1 MEYHIYEVTK
11 MREISLMK
19 LIKAVLS
26 KLWLIILCA
35 AVFGVGAYFYSKSN
49 TVPMYKSEALVNI
62 SNYDKGPSSQ
72 NQMSAASMEAS
83 EHVLSRYVVLI
94 DKVDAIYEKAIENI
108 NTLKLGYAMGEEGYE
123 DLGFL
128 FDGHVTNEALE
139 ELRIKYNDGEITA
152 NELLSLLGEKVFKIG
167 QLRGMISVGQNL
179 ETEIL
184 SIYASSS
191 DPRLAQVVAQT
202 VSEALATEANRLLGG
217 SNASVIQKAKAA
229 TGPSS
234 PVNKHTALGACLGA
248 LIIIL
253 IVVLKTVF
261 DVVVRTE
268 NDLIEEFPD
277 IPILGVIP
285 DIDSA
290 SSRRGYRYIDKN

>member
-1 MEYHIYEVTK
+1 

-19 LIKAVLS
+19 LVKAVLS
-26 KLWLIILCA
+26 KLWLVILCA
-35 AVFGVGAYFYSKSN
+35 VLFGAGAYVYSES
-49 TVPMYKSEALVNI
+49 TGVPMYKSEALINI
-62 SNYDKGPSSQ
+62 SNYDKGPGAQS
-72 NQMSAASMEAS
+72 QMSAASMEAS

-94 DKVDAIYEKAIENI
+94 DKVDAIYEKAIEHI
-108 NTLKLGYAMGEEGYE
+108 DRLKLGYATDEEGYE
-123 DLGFL
+123 QMGFL
-128 FDGHVTNEALE
+128 FENDMTVFERE
-139 ELRIKYNDGEITA
+139 ELRKKHSDGEIDDA
-152 NELLSLLGEKVFKIG
+152 EFLKLLGEKEFSIG
-167 QLRGMISVGQNL
+167 QLRNMISVGQNL

-191 DPRLAQVVAQT
+191 DPRIAQTVAQA

-217 SNASVIQKAKAA
+217 SNASVIQKAKTA

-234 PVNKHTALGACLGA
+234 STQKNTVLGACIGA
-248 LIIIL
+248 LLIIF
-253 IVVLKTVF
+253 IVVLRKVF

-268 NDLIEEFPD
+268 NDLAEAFPK

-290 SSRRGYRYIDKN
+290 ESKRGYRYSARND